1 MNDERARLFVA
12 LELPAAVRDA
22 LATWRSE
29 ALRDLAEVRAAAVD
43 SLHVTLCF
51 LGWRS
56 VREIGPIAEAV
67 EALRSHGAAALAV
80 AGALWLPPR
89 RPRVLAVK
97 LDDAGGALGRA
108 QAALSAALE
117 AGGWYVPEA
126 RPFLAHVT
134 VGRVAKGARVRKPEV
149 PEPPRLAFDGSA
161 VTLFR
166 SRLSRAGAR
175 YEALRTAQLG
185 S

>member
-1 MNDERARLFVA
+1 VNDERARLFVA
-12 LELPAAVRDA
+12 LELPEQVREA

-29 ALRDLAEVRAAAVD
+29 ALRELVEVRAVAVD

-51 LGWRS
+51 LGWRP
-56 VREIGPIAEAV
+56 VREIEPIAEAV
-67 EALRSHGAAALAV
+67 EALRPHGAATLAV
-80 AGALWLPPR
+80 AGAQWLPPR

-97 LDDAGGALGRA
+97 LDDAAGALGQA
-108 QAALSAALE
+108 QAALSAELE
-117 AGGWYVPEA
+117 AGGWFVPEA

-134 VGRVAKGARVRKPEV
+134 VARVAKGARLRKPV
-149 PEPPRLAFDGSA
+149 LREPPALAFDGSA

-166 SRLSRAGAR
+166 SRLSPAGAR
-175 YEALRTAQLG
+175 YEALRTARLR